1 MPDTNGSENFQN
13 PGLRAEVRK
22 QPIVFI
28 EVFSLSFMFRPG
40 SEGNTKKLVFARG
53 NEGLRNPHEPT

>member
-40 SEGNTKKLVFARG
+40 SEGNTKKTRLC
-53 NEGLRNPHEPT
+53 EGK